1 MANKLYRAKAPDG
14 TIIEFMAPEGLTEE
28 ARQKL
33 AYLEYQAKKTG
44 KLPGRELDA
53 KPEPPSAE
61 PAAEPPAEPP
71 GRLEQYKEAAKQEL
85 GNVGAG
91 VAGAGAGLAAGI
103 LEAKK
108 MGPASVFEKGTA
120 GAMRGMGVAPGAPA
134 VPAAPAAPPVTPPAG
149 PAILGPSGAPMAPP
163 GGAPGRLPVPMGPA
177 DAGRMPAGQTGAQT
191 YNWAKSAGLTDIDAG
206 RALDMSKRPGGAA
219 DLVNKR
225 REALTLLQDIAPQYR
240 ENPMFGGLMTAEPSV
255 GGGPRAQFVPDVP
268 EDPSAP
274 KQPGALRQLPPQQPV
289 PTTPKPPGGL
299 EQVTQLF
306 RKMAEGESKIA
317 RGIGGA
323 ARALPVL
330 SYPLA
335 GYSIGSDVGSIQEEL
350 AKERPDYADIAL
362 RGIGALGTGLSLHPF
377 TAPVGLPM
385 ATMAPLIAAGRRK
398 MRETPKMPD
407 ATYQEL
413 VEASRPSFRMSRP

>member
-14 TIIEFMAPEGLTEE
+14 TIIEFMAPEGLSEE

-33 AYLEYQAKKTG
+33 AYLEYQAIKTG

-53 KPEPPSAE
+53 KPEPTAE
-61 PAAEPPAEPP
+61 PAPEAPAEPP

-85 GNVGAG
+85 GNTGAG
-91 VAGAGAGLAAGI
+91 VLGAGAGLAAGV
-103 LEAKK
+103 LESRK
-108 MGPASVFEKGTA
+108 MGPASILEKGAA
-120 GAMRGMGVAPGAPA
+120 GIRQGAGIAPK
-134 VPAAPAAPPVTPPAG
+134 AAPAGAPPITPPAA

-163 GGAPGRLPVPMGPA
+163 GGAPGMPPGGAPMRP
-177 DAGRMPAGQTGAQT
+177 PAGG
-191 YNWAKSAGLTDIDAG
+191 SAVQNYGKAFGLTDIEAQ
-206 RALDMSKRPGGAA
+206 RATDMSKQPGGVH
-219 DLVNKR
+219 DLTTQR
-225 REALTLLQDIAPQYR
+225 RQALNMLQERFPSDRFI
-240 ENPMFGGLMTAEPSV
+240 ENPRFGGLMTPEPSA
-255 GGGPRAQFVPDVP
+255 GGGPRAQYVQPQG
-268 EDPSAP
+268 AP
-274 KQPGALRQLPPQQPV
+274 QAPLRPLPPPQPV
-289 PTTPKPPGGL
+289 PTGPKPMGPL
-299 EQVTQLF
+299 DEVTQLF
-306 RKMAEGESKIA
+306 RKMAEGGSRVA
-317 RGIGGA
+317 SGIGGA

-335 GYSIGSDVGSIQEEL
+335 GYSMGQDVGAIQEEL

-362 RGIGALGTGLSLHPF
+362 RGIGAMGTGLSLHPV

-398 MRETPKMPD
+398 MRETPEMPE